1 MEKHYLSPRQMN
13 NSFDIDN
20 AIANMSESIKEVF
33 GDHWPEIKD
42 RTQAILL
49 RRSKRLET
57 LVSLKGPNEEE
68 NTEFNARIRD
78 EERLFEA
85 NLHAISSRGKA
96 SAKRAAQAA
105 ITAFNQSI
113 TGAL

>member
-1 MEKHYLSPRQMN
+1 MGKSYLSPIQMN
-13 NSFDIDN
+13 SPFDIDA
-20 AIANMSESIKEVF
+20 AIAQMSVSIGEVF

-42 RTQAILL
+42 RTEDILL
-49 RRSKRLET
+49 RRSKRLE
-57 LVSLKGPNEEE
+57 SLARLKSNNEEE
-68 NTEFNARIRD
+68 NTEFNARMLD

-105 ITAFNQSI
+105 ITAFNESI
-113 TGAL
+113 TRAI